1 MFANVKMGA
10 ANERDAVLLTERA
23 ILTDQDRKYV
33 YVVGADNKAAYREVT
48 LGASVAGERVI
59 DKGLKAGDQVIVGG
73 LMVVRPNLPVAP
85 RKAAAA
91 HDGGMHARVA
101 AGK

>member
-1 MFANVKMGA
+1 MGA

-33 YVVGADNKAAYREVT
+33 YVVGPDNKAAYREVT
-48 LGASVAGERVI
+48 LGARVAGERVI

-91 HDGGMHARVA
+91 HDSGTHARVA